1 MYESLWIDYNIDMIN
16 LLIHEL
22 VLFIG
27 KYNTELKL
35 NTNNETFY
43 DNFVSFLYKNYILK
57 EKIRLNEYD
66 HNFEYFESMYQT
78 DIIDL
83 FNKFKNISYGFTNN
97 IFYHNNES
105 YTLLEFIFNN
115 IDLIY
120 DYNEKYQGELIDDEY
135 YDVEYYDRYIY

>member
-1 MYESLWIDYNIDMIN
+1 MNKSRWINYNIDMIN
-16 LLIHEL
+16 LFIHEL
-22 VLFIG
+22 VLFID

-43 DNFVSFLYKNYILK
+43 DNFVSFLYENYILK

-78 DIIDL
+78 DIVDI

-97 IFYHNNES
+97 IFNYSNEA

-115 IDLIY
+115 IELLN
-120 DYNEKYQGELIDDEY
+120 DYNEKYLGELLDNEY
-135 YDVEYYDRYIY
+135 YDEEYYDRNNY

>member
-1 MYESLWIDYNIDMIN
+1 MNKSRWINYNIDMIN

-22 VLFIG
+22 VLFID

-35 NTNNETFY
+35 NTDDETFY
-43 DNFVSFLYKNYILK
+43 DNFVSFLYENYILK

-105 YTLLEFIFNN
+105 YSLLEFIFNN
-115 IDLIY
+115 IDLIN
-120 DYNEKYQGELIDDEY
+120 DYNEKYQGELVDNEY
-135 YDVEYYDRYIY
+135 YDDEFYDRNNY

>member
-1 MYESLWIDYNIDMIN
+1 MIN

-22 VLFIG
+22 NLFIE

-43 DNFVSFLYKNYILK
+43 DNFVSFLYENYILK

-97 IFYHNNES
+97 IFNHNNES
-105 YTLLEFIFNN
+105 YSLLEFIFNN
-115 IDLIY
+115 IDLIN
-120 DYNEKYQGELIDDEY
+120 DYNEKYQGELVDNEY
-135 YDVEYYDRYIY
+135 

>member
-1 MYESLWIDYNIDMIN
+1 MNKSRWINYNIDMIN

-22 VLFIG
+22 NLFIE

-43 DNFVSFLYKNYILK
+43 DNFVSFLYENYILK

-66 HNFEYFESMYQT
+66 HNFEYFESMYET

-83 FNKFKNISYGFTNN
+83 FSNFKDIADGFTSD
-97 IFYHNNES
+97 IFKERNES
-105 YTLLEFIFNN
+105 YSLLEFIYDN
-115 IDLIY
+115 IHLENDHNII
-120 DYNEKYQGELIDDEY
+120 NEEIFEEYIEEEY
-135 YDVEYYDRYIY
+135 Y

>member
-1 MYESLWIDYNIDMIN
+1 MNKSRWINYNIDMIN

-22 VLFIG
+22 NLFIE

-43 DNFVSFLYKNYILK
+43 DNFVSFLYENYILK

-83 FNKFKNISYGFTNN
+83 FNRFKNISYGFTNN
-97 IFYHNNES
+97 IFNHNNES
-105 YTLLEFIFNN
+105 YSLLEFIFNN
-115 IDLIY
+115 IDLLN
-120 DYNEKYQGELIDDEY
+120 DYNEKYQGELVYNEYYDDEY
-135 YDVEYYDRYIY
+135 YDRNY

>member
-1 MYESLWIDYNIDMIN
+1 MNKSRWINYNIDMIN

-22 VLFIG
+22 VLFID

-35 NTNNETFY
+35 NTNDETFY
-43 DNFVSFLYKNYILK
+43 DNFVSFLYENYILK

-97 IFYHNNES
+97 IFNHNNES
-105 YTLLEFIFNN
+105 YSLLEFIFNN
-115 IDLIY
+115 IDLLN
-120 DYNEKYQGELIDDEY
+120 DYNEKYQGELVYNEYYDDEY
-135 YDVEYYDRYIY
+135 YDRNY

>member
-1 MYESLWIDYNIDMIN
+1 MNKSQWINYNIDMIN
-16 LLIHEL
+16 LFIHEL
-22 VLFIG
+22 VLFIN

-35 NTNNETFY
+35 NTNDDTFY

-57 EKIRLNEYD
+57 EYYELNEYD

-97 IFYHNNES
+97 IFNHNNES
-105 YTLLEFIFNN
+105 YSLLEFIFNN
-115 IDLIY
+115 IDLIN
-120 DYNEKYQGELIDDEY
+120 DYNEKYQGELVDNEY
-135 YDVEYYDRYIY
+135 YDDEYYDRYIY